1 MVEKPGLRAASGGM
15 TAALA
20 WFDGDLF
27 DGDLFDSAL
36 FDNDLL
42 ESGIRQ
48 GFDR

>member
-20 WFDGDLF
+20 WLDS
-27 DGDLFDSAL
+27 DLFDSDV
-36 FDNDLL
+36 FDSDLL
-42 ESGIRQ
+42 ESSVPQ